1 MDNKMKEVCALF
13 GLSFGETFVLMP
25 VYTAD
30 RFTGFGNPYHFTDK
44 GLVDGTGG

>member
-13 GLSFGETFVLMP
+13 CLSLYEPFALVP
-25 VYTAD
+25 VYAGGSSS
-30 RFTGFGNPYHFTDK
+30 FINPYHFTDK